1 MGKLIVFEGIDGS
14 GKSTQSRLIR
24 SRLEEAGIKFRS
36 VTFPRYTEPSAA
48 LIKMYLGGQFGTNP
62 GDVNP
67 YAASTFYAVDRYAS
81 FKQDWGD
88 YYTSGG
94 IVVTDRYTTSNV
106 IHQGSKLP
114 PEKREAFFRW
124 LYDFEFNLIG
134 LPKPDAVIYM
144 DIPFDLAV
152 KRIAIRDSE
161 TGSTGDIHE
170 KDKAYLK
177 LCHECGDQ
185 GADFFG
191 WHKIA
196 VVDGGEERSV
206 QSINDEI
213 FGIIK
218 DII

>member
-24 SRLEEAGIKFRS
+24 SRLEDAGIEFLS
-36 VTFPRYTEPSAA
+36 VTFPRYAEPSAA

-81 FKQDWGD
+81 FKQDWGEH
-88 YYTSGG
+88 YTNGG
-94 IVVTDRYTTSNV
+94 LVVTDRYTTSNV

-114 PEKREAFFRW
+114 PEKREEFFRW
-124 LYDFEFNLIG
+124 LYDFEFNLMG

-144 DIPFDLAV
+144 DIPFDLAL
-152 KRIAIRDSE
+152 KRIALRDSE

-177 LCHECGDQ
+177 LCHECGSQ

-196 VVDGGEERSV
+196 AVSGGEERSV

-213 FGIIK
+213 FSIIK